1 MVAKGAI
8 IMNFGLLSTTT
19 MVNNAKDLMTD
30 FGIPILGIAGGLA
43 LFSGVFQIVVGALR
57 AAWK

>member
-1 MVAKGAI
+1 
-8 IMNFGLLSTTT
+8 MNFGLLSTTT